1 MKKIL
6 IGVFVAVM
14 LGVGVVMS
22 VMLPQPAMADA
33 LNLCDDDQIS
43 DELKEAAGCRE
54 LERQDDTI
62 FPAVKFFIDV
72 VLSVVGVIGVG
83 VIIYGG
89 VSYTLSTGDAV
100 KVNRAKNIIL
110 YGVVG
115 MVVAGLAYVIVE
127 FVSRS
132 IPG

>member
-6 IGVFVAVM
+6 IGVFVTVM
-14 LGVGVVMS
+14 LGAGVVMS
-22 VMLPQPAMADA
+22 VMLSRPAMADA
-33 LNLCDDDQIS
+33 LNLCDDDLIS

-54 LERQDDTI
+54 QERQDDTI